1 MNDTKSNNGLKV
13 IAGLLAVAL
22 AVTVFFTVNLYTEK
36 KETTTKLT
44 QEKELVME
52 DLNNLKSDYDRAISE
67 SESANAQLV
76 DARNKISAYIDS
88 VKTMKA
94 DISALSRYRRQV
106 RQLTKE
112 REYLLA
118 QNDSLRSSNAL
129 LAMEVDSTKVALEE
143 QSMFTDSLLV
153 QNTQL
158 AKVVETGSALA
169 LSKFSVEAVKE
180 RNSGKLVTVSN
191 NRRADKI
198 RICYTVVANKIA
210 KPGAKQFYIQVTDPS
225 GQIIG
230 ERAVAATQPEEEGQE
245 GASVTYS
252 KASSFYYENGDLDV
266 CDFIGKNG
274 DADFAEGTYNVVV
287 FDEKLAEL
295 GSAQFEL
302 D

>member
-1 MNDTKSNNGLKV
+1 MTETKSNNGLKV
-13 IAGLLAVAL
+13 IAGLLAAALVATIFY
-22 AVTVFFTVNLYTEK
+22 TVSLYNDK
-36 KETTTKLT
+36 KETTAKLVT
-44 QEKELVME
+44 EKNLVID

-67 SESANAQLV
+67 SETANAQLV

-94 DISALSRYRRQV
+94 DITTLSRYRNQV

-158 AKVVETGSALA
+158 AKVVETGSALG
-169 LSKFSVEAVKE
+169 LSKFAVEAVKE
-180 RNSGKLVTVSN
+180 RSSGKLVTVSN

-198 RICYTVVANKIA
+198 RICYTVVANRIA

-230 ERAVAATQPEEEGQE
+230 ERAVAATQAEEEGQE
-245 GASVTYS
+245 GTSITYS
-252 KASSFYYENGDLDV
+252 KASSFYYENTALDV
-266 CDFIGKNG
+266 CDFINKPAE
-274 DADFAEGTYNVVV
+274 ADFAEGNYNVTV
-287 FDEKLAEL
+287 FDEKLREL

-302 D
+302 K

>member
-1 MNDTKSNNGLKV
+1 MTDTKSNNGLKV
-13 IAGLLAVAL
+13 IAGLLVVAL
-22 AVTVFFTVNLYTEK
+22 AVTIFYTVSLYTEK
-36 KETTTKLT
+36 KETTAKLVE
-44 QEKELVME
+44 EKNLVME

-76 DARNKISAYIDS
+76 DARNKIASYIDS

-112 REYLLA
+112 REFLLA

-169 LSKFSVEAVKE
+169 LSKFAVEAVRE
-180 RNSGKLVTVSN
+180 RSSGKLVTVTN

-198 RICYTVVANKIA
+198 RICYTVLSNRIA

-230 ERAVAATQPEEEGQE
+230 ERAVAATQAEEEGQE
-245 GASVTYS
+245 GVSITYS
-252 KASSFYYENGDLDV
+252 KASSFYYENTDLDV
-266 CDFIGKNG
+266 CDFINKGG
-274 DADFAEGTYNVVV
+274 DEDFPEGTYNVVV
-287 FDEKLAEL
+287 FDEKLGEL

-302 D
+302 K

>member
-1 MNDTKSNNGLKV
+1 MSETKSNNGLKV
-13 IAGLLAVAL
+13 IAGLLAAALVATIIY
-22 AVTVFFTVNLYTEK
+22 TVSLYTDK
-36 KETTTKLT
+36 KETTAKLVH
-44 QEKELVME
+44 EKTLVME

-67 SESANAQLV
+67 SETANEQLV

-118 QNDSLRSSNAL
+118 QNDSLRNSNAL

-158 AKVVETGSALA
+158 AKVVETGSALG
-169 LSKFSVEAVKE
+169 LSKFTVEAVKE
-180 RNSGKLVTVSN
+180 RSSGKLVTVSN

-198 RICYTVVANKIA
+198 KICYTVMSNKIA
-210 KPGAKQFYIQVTDPS
+210 KPGAKQFYLQVTDPS

-230 ERAVAATQPEEEGQE
+230 ENAVAALPVEEGE
-245 GASVTYS
+245 EAGANITYS
-252 KASSFYYENGDLDV
+252 KASSFYYENTTLDV
-266 CDFIGKNG
+266 CDFINKGSEN
-274 DADFAEGTYNVVV
+274 FPEGVYNVVV
-287 FDEKLAEL
+287 FDEKLQEL

-302 D
+302 K

>member
-1 MNDTKSNNGLKV
+1 MTDTKSNNGLKV
-13 IAGLLAVAL
+13 IAGLLVVAL
-22 AVTVFFTVNLYTEK
+22 AVTVFYTISLYNEK
-36 KETTTKLT
+36 KDTTAKLVE
-44 QEKELVME
+44 EKNLVME

-76 DARNKISAYIDS
+76 DARNKIASYIDS

-158 AKVVETGSALA
+158 AKVVETGSALG
-169 LSKFSVEAVKE
+169 LSKFTVQAVKE
-180 RNSGKLVTVSN
+180 RNSGKLVTVTN

-198 RICYTVVANKIA
+198 SICYTVLANRIA

-225 GQIIG
+225 GQILG
-230 ERAVAATQPEEEGQE
+230 ERAVAATQAEEEGEE
-245 GASVTYS
+245 GTSVTYS
-252 KASSFYYENGDLDV
+252 KASSFYYENTDLDV
-266 CDFIGKNG
+266 CDFISKNG
-274 DADFAEGTYNVVV
+274 EEDFPEGTYNVVV
-287 FDEKLAEL
+287 FDEKLTEL

-302 D
+302 K

>member
-1 MNDTKSNNGLKV
+1 MTDTKSNNGLKV
-13 IAGLLAVAL
+13 IAGLLAAALVATIFY
-22 AVTVFFTVNLYTEK
+22 TVSLYSDK
-36 KETTTKLT
+36 KETTAKLVE
-44 QEKELVME
+44 EKNLVME

-67 SESANAQLV
+67 SETANEQLV
-76 DARNKISAYIDS
+76 DARNKISSYIDS
-88 VKTMKA
+88 VQNMKA

-158 AKVVETGSALA
+158 AKVVETGSALG
-169 LSKFSVEAVKE
+169 LSKFAVEAVKE
-180 RNSGKLVTVSN
+180 RNSGKLVTVTN

-198 RICYTVVANKIA
+198 KICYTVLANRIA

-225 GQIIG
+225 GQIMG
-230 ERAVAATQPEEEGQE
+230 ERAVAATQPEEEGAE
-245 GASVTYS
+245 GTSITYS
-252 KASSFYYENGDLDV
+252 KASSFYYENTALDV
-266 CDFIGKNG
+266 CDFINKQG
-274 DADFAEGTYNVVV
+274 DNDFPEGNYNVVV
-287 FDEKLAEL
+287 FDEKLNEL

-302 D
+302 K

>member
-1 MNDTKSNNGLKV
+1 MTETKSNNGLKV
-13 IAGLLAVAL
+13 IAGLLAAALVATIFY
-22 AVTVFFTVNLYTEK
+22 TVSLYNDK
-36 KETTTKLT
+36 KETTAKLVT
-44 QEKELVME
+44 EKNLVID

-67 SESANAQLV
+67 SETANAQLV

-94 DISALSRYRRQV
+94 DITTLSRYRNQV

-158 AKVVETGSALA
+158 AKVVETGSALG
-169 LSKFSVEAVKE
+169 LSKFAVEAVKE
-180 RNSGKLVTVSN
+180 RNSGKLVSVSN

-198 RICYTVVANKIA
+198 RICYTVVANRIA

-230 ERAVAATQPEEEGQE
+230 ERAVAATQAEEEGQE
-245 GASVTYS
+245 GTSITYS
-252 KASSFYYENGDLDV
+252 KASSFYYENTALDV
-266 CDFIGKNG
+266 CDFINKPTEGN
-274 DADFAEGTYNVVV
+274 FAEGNYNVVV
-287 FDEKLAEL
+287 FDEKLREL

-302 D
+302 K